1 MNLESLHR
9 EVSETLAKLDF
20 NRIWP
25 GFEPLR
31 FALYDDEK
39 CFFGGQYI
47 EKTDAFCANTSI
59 VYNGE
64 QIAIWMVSEELEIPV
79 LTSKIVHE
87 MFHGFQTLRK
97 WDCWPNEIE
106 ALYRYEYNADNLS
119 LKLRENALLSV
130 LSEHPDEAA
139 LRELLSLRRLRS
151 ERHPY
156 EFSYELRVEEIEGTA
171 NYVEWQV
178 LKQLDAQK
186 AAELTERMRAVM
198 AKPGQLFPVRISCYY
213 SGALMIHALLDA
225 GIYPFDPPA
234 RPALLP
240 LLKDAVSLD
249 GHFPGRESCDQA
261 VSGAL
266 RTFTEESESIVRSA
280 LSKNDIVLKGP
291 LGLVYVNIYN
301 ARCWNGYLTSTYFLM
316 YRDSDGD
323 KMIPGNF
330 VIRMLDEKTI
340 DTVYRWE

>member
-1 MNLESLHR
+1 MDLEILYDK
-9 EVSETLAKLDF
+9 VAAMLAKLDPGK
-20 NRIWP
+20 IWP
-25 GFEPLR
+25 GFELLR
-31 FALYDDEK
+31 FALFDNEK
-39 CFFGGQYI
+39 CYFAGQYI

-64 QIAIWMVSEELEIPV
+64 QIAIWMVNEDLEIPV
-79 LTSKIVHE
+79 LVSKIVHE
-87 MFHGFQTLRK
+87 MFHGFQTLRH
-97 WDCWPNEIE
+97 WDCWPDEIE
-106 ALYRYEYNADNLS
+106 ALYRYKYTAENLS
-119 LKLRENALLSV
+119 LKLRENTLLSA
-130 LSEHPDEAA
+130 LSAHSDEAV
-139 LRELLSLRRLRS
+139 LREVLSLRRLRS
-151 ERHPY
+151 EKYPY
-156 EFSYELRVEEIEGTA
+156 EFSYELKVEEIEGTA

-186 AAELTERMRAVM
+186 AADLAERMRAVM
-198 AKPGQLFPVRISCYY
+198 TKPAQLFPVRISCYY